1 MYNFDEIIDRQNSK
15 GSYSSKWAKEGFAL
29 SCFGEDEI
37 PEDRIA
43 LHVADMDF
51 RCAPAIKKALEEV
64 TNHGIYGYS
73 IPPQEYYDA
82 IRNWYLD
89 RYGLNIEDYQIYHSH
104 GTHKAIEEAI
114 KRVTKVGDKVIV
126 LLPSYSY
133 HRDIDNIGRSMLGV
147 KMINNDGNYAIDFNE
162 FEEACKVAKAFV
174 LCNPQNPTGK
184 IFSDEELIKLAY
196 VCRFYRVTI
205 ISDEVHGD
213 IVRGDKEFKPLVKLV
228 GPKGI
233 ITCNGINKTFNLA
246 GLASTYFIIKDNR
259 LSKLYDDY
267 YSGASPFE
275 IAATIA
281 SYNESTKWVDELNKY
296 LDLEIE
302 EVVNFIHKNMPK
314 AKVLAPSGTYI
325 LWVDFSGYG
334 LSDSELHNVIYKQA
348 HVIAQSG
355 SHFDDNDQFQRFCIA
370 SPKKMVM
377 EAFGRIAKAIN
388 NRK

>member
-73 IPPQEYYDA
+73 MPPQEYYDA
-82 IRNWYLD
+82 IKNWYLD
-89 RYGLNIEDYQIYHSH
+89 RYGLNIEYYQIYHSH

-114 KRVTKVGDKVIV
+114 RRVTKVGDKVIV

-147 KMINNDGNYAIDFNE
+147 KMINNDGNYAIDFDE

-213 IVRGDKEFKPLVKLV
+213 IVRKGRKFKPLVKLV

-246 GLASTYFIIKDNR
+246 GLASTYFLIKDNR
-259 LSKLYDDY
+259 LAKLYEDY
-267 YSGASPFE
+267 YSGMSPFE

-281 SYNESTKWVDELNKY
+281 SYNESAEWVDELNKY

-314 AKVLAPSGTYI
+314 AKVVAPSGTYI
-325 LWVDFSGYG
+325 LWIDFSGYG
-334 LSDSELHNVIYKQA
+334 LSYGELHDVIYKQA

-355 SHFDDNDQFQRFCIA
+355 RHFDDDDQFQRFCIA

-377 EAFGRIAKAIN
+377 EAFDRIANAIN